1 MALQDP
7 NVIASTSQVRR
18 QQLLFAIQKDAAGIW
33 LWSTLQTAFAAGW
46 ATAFDDNIYLTAFFG
61 EVNRFLRPMH
71 GVVGEFLGFSPLVA
85 SSLSGDALGMVLP
98 AARLGLLGI
107 VPILIGL
114 NSLLTLLRPASSG
127 AASAAAIPS
136 SAARA
141 AQGRATAGSGY

>member
-1 MALQDP
+1 M
-7 NVIASTSQVRR
+7 
-18 QQLLFAIQKDAAGIW
+18 W

-61 EVNRFLRPMH
+61 EVNRFLRPIH

-85 SSLSGDALGMVLP
+85 SSLSGDALRMVLP

-127 AASAAAIPS
+127 AASAADAAIPS

-141 AQGRATAGSGY
+141 AQGRATAGSGFRSRRVGVWLP